1 MYITLIAILQRKVGH
16 LTCLCSF
23 QCRISGRTNSWRNKH
38 RDLIRSLDLRL
49 KKLVLTNYRGNNSD
63 VDFVTFFVVNA
74 PVLESMTLAVLK
86 KNEEFWTKQRKKLQL
101 ENRASI
107 GAQFHFITLR
117 GLKLGSIFNV
127 RALVLFDLF
136 K

>member
-1 MYITLIAILQRKVGH
+1 M
-16 LTCLCSF
+16 
-23 QCRISGRTNSWRNKH
+23 
-38 RDLIRSLDLRL
+38 
-49 KKLVLTNYRGNNSD
+49 LTNYWGNNSD

-107 GAQFHFITLR
+107 GAQFHFVTLR
-117 GLKLGSIFNV
+117 GLKLGSICNV
-127 RALVLFDLF
+127 CDLVLFDLF